1 MSDTHAL
8 VQTVA
13 VLAVCIA
20 FMAKQSWNLYRSRH
34 NGKRVNGSGEFNIS
48 RNERS
53 MLADLHQWHKPI
65 MDADTGQPRFMWYEG
80 TKELRAELELSR
92 KTMGELR
99 ETIGRMNDSL
109 STLVAEIRTQ
119 KKEA

>member
-20 FMAKQSWNLYRSRH
+20 FMAKQSWQLYSRRH
-34 NGKRVNGSGEFNIS
+34 NNEKRNGPIGSGSGEVKIT

-53 MLADLHQWHKPI
+53 MLSDLHQWHKPI
-65 MDADTGQPRFMWYEG
+65 MDPDTGQPRFMWYEG
-80 TKELRAELELSR
+80 TKELRTELELSR

-99 ETIGRMNDSL
+99 DTI
-109 STLVAEIRTQ
+109 STLVSEIRAQ
-119 KKEA
+119 NKEV